1 MQYCTSEDSFR
12 NLLSRDTY
20 DYRFEVGIAEPV
32 KDIRF
37 SEKNT
42 LISGIAK
49 HFVIHQVKAELDQIL
64 SGLSQTLNVL
74 VHIKQ
79 HPNLFRPLFVFN
91 EIKVT
96 GDMLFDLFHPKLS
109 PKGSNIHTKEE
120 AAIIYWLDLLQNIQG
135 D

>member
-1 MQYCTSEDSFR
+1 MQCCTSEDSFR

-20 DYRFEVGIAEPV
+20 DYRFEVGIAKPV

-64 SGLSQTLNVL
+64 SGLSETLNVL
-74 VHIKQ
+74 VLIKQ

-96 GDMLFDLFHPKLS
+96 GDMLFDLFQPKLS
-109 PKGSNIHTKEE
+109 PKGSNISIKEE
-120 AAIIYWLDLLQNIQG
+120 AAMMYWLDLL
-135 D
+135 